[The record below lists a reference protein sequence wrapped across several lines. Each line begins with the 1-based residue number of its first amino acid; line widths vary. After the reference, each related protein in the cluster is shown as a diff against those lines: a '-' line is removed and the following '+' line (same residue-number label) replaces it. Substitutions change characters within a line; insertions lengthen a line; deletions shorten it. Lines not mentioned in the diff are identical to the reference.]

1 MLDIFSGAIL
11 SQSSLRK
18 LARVYCVIKKPY
30 SGRKKHESVWHEAVI
45 CENEAGLRN

>member
-18 LARVYCVIKKPY
+18 LARVYCVIKKY
-30 SGRKKHESVWHEAVI
+30 SGRKKHESMWHEAVI